1 MSNLAIKLNES
12 DQKLTLLV
20 EGRTTQETEEI
31 LVFKI
36 RHAQLVETTVDGIHQ
51 IDVTRKF
58 SPDFIENQVCI
69 YLQEKHQHKKV
80 SVEPQKTGL
89 YTNLLRVIVD
99 DNGYSLEIINK
110 DSHSSLPAIF
120 LGSIDDVKQNENVKQ
135 NLRGYQ
141 KGGARFIYQDGAH
154 PDNDPF

>member
-1 MSNLAIKLNES
+1 MSNLTIKLNEL

-20 EGRTTQETEEI
+20 EGRTTQETEKI

-36 RHAQLVETTVDGIHQ
+36 RHAQLVLTVDGAHKT
-51 IDVTRKF
+51 DVTHKF
-58 SPDFIENQVCI
+58 SPDFIENQVCV

-89 YTNLLRVIVD
+89 YTNLLRVVVND
-99 DNGYSLEIINK
+99 DGYSLEIINK
-110 DSHSSLPAIF
+110 DDNISLPAIF
-120 LGSIDDVKQNENVKQ
+120 LGSIDDVKRNENVKQ

-141 KGGARFIYQDGAH
+141 KGGARFIYQNGAH

>member
-1 MSNLAIKLNES
+1 MSNLTIKLNEL

-20 EGRTTQETEEI
+20 EGRTTQETEKT

-36 RHAQLVETTVDGIHQ
+36 RHAQLVEVDGAHKT
-51 IDVTRKF
+51 DVTHKF
-58 SPDFIENQVCI
+58 SPDFIENQVCV

-89 YTNLLRVIVD
+89 YTNLLRVVVND
-99 DNGYSLEIINK
+99 DGYSLEIINK

-120 LGSIDDVKQNENVKQ
+120 LGSVDDVKQNENVKQ
-135 NLRGYQ
+135 NLKGYQ
-141 KGGARFIYQDGAH
+141 KGGARFIYKDGAH

>member
-1 MSNLAIKLNES
+1 MSNFTIKLNEL

-20 EGRTTQETEEI
+20 EGRTAQETEKT

-36 RHAQLVETTVDGIHQ
+36 RHAQLVLTVDGTHKT
-51 IDVTRKF
+51 DVTHKF
-58 SPDFIENQVCI
+58 SPDFIENQVCV

-89 YTNLLRVIVD
+89 YTNLLRVVVND
-99 DNGYSLEIINK
+99 DGYSLEIINK
-110 DSHSSLPAIF
+110 DDHISLPAIF
-120 LGSIDDVKQNENVKQ
+120 LGSVDDVKQNENVKQ
-135 NLRGYQ
+135 NLKGYQ
-141 KGGARFIYQDGAH
+141 KGGARFIYQNGAH